1 VQRTEEAAF
10 AEHVRQHARRV
21 LTAAATLGLAFVFML
36 VGLTGGPTFLFS
48 PMWRSLVVALLVV
61 GATLVLCA
69 RKGGA
74 ALKAEAASL
83 NVELREAQRRATPS
97 RPRVAIW
104 SVLLIGW
111 LSCLVVV
118 GSPALAAAQLGA
130 NPSRAVALQAEYYT
144 PCSRCLPRG
153 AAWIKTGTEL
163 VRVEL
168 RGVAQDPSYYKAGI
182 VVIYKASDP
191 SVAMALADYN
201 DGNGS
206 IPPIVAAAS
215 TSLFLLATW
224 GLTHTRRR
232 TVPDRR

>member
-130 NPSRAVALQAEYYT
+130 KYYT